1 MSLDPRTPVL
11 VGIAQLE
18 QRCDDPRAAREPLE
32 LMIDAARQ
40 AADDARSPGLL
51 AAANSV
57 RVIRGVWPYENPARV
72 VAERI
77 GAPRA
82 QTVGT
87 VYGGNLV
94 QLTLN
99 QSALSIARGELEVVL
114 MTGAECGNTQ
124 RKARAAGIQL
134 EWSKAPGSY
143 DLVLGSDEAMWH
155 DAERARGLRMPI
167 QFYPMFD
174 NALRFARGESIE
186 EQARRRS
193 ELWESFSRVASGN
206 PHAWIREPVSAR
218 EIRTVSRSNR
228 PISFPYPKLMNSNS
242 SVDQAAA
249 LILCSL
255 DAARRFGVPEDRLVF
270 PHAGTDAHDTYTVS
284 TRDNLHSSPAIR
296 YAGRR
301 ALELAGVT
309 ADELAHVDVYSCFPC
324 AVEVA
329 AGELGLRR
337 DRPLTVTGGLTFAG
351 GPLNNYVM
359 HSIARMAEVLRED
372 RGKRGLITANGGFL
386 TKHAFGVYSTE
397 PPARG
402 FQYDDVQAQVEATP
416 RREAVV
422 DHVGEVSLEAYTVM
436 YGEGG
441 PEIAHAACLLPD
453 GRRTWA
459 NLSEPGVLQAMT
471 REEFCGRRGRIDGR
485 GNLSVG

>member
-1 MSLDPRTPVL
+1 
-11 VGIAQLE
+11 
-18 QRCDDPRAAREPLE
+18 
-32 LMIDAARQ
+32 
-40 AADDARSPGLL
+40 
-51 AAANSV
+51 
-57 RVIRGVWPYENPARV
+57 
-72 VAERI
+72 
-77 GAPRA
+77 
-82 QTVGT
+82 

-99 QSALSIARGELEVVL
+99 QSALAIARGDLDVAV

-143 DLVLGSDEAMWH
+143 DLILGSDEAMWH
-155 DAERARGLRMPI
+155 EAERARGLRMPI

-174 NALRFARGESIE
+174 NALRHHRGESIE

-218 EIRTVSRSNR
+218 EIRTVSPTNR

-255 DAARRFGVPEDRLVF
+255 EAARRFGVPPERLVF

-284 TRDNLHSSPAIR
+284 TRDDLHSSPAIR
-296 YAGRR
+296 AAGRR
-301 ALELAGVT
+301 VLELAGVEV
-309 ADELAHVDVYSCFPC
+309 DDLAHVDVYSCFPC

-329 AGELGLRR
+329 AEEIGLRR

-372 RGKRGLITANGGFL
+372 RGRRGLITANGGFL

-397 PPARG
+397 PPAYG
-402 FQYDDVQAQVEATP
+402 FRHEDVQ
-416 RREAVV
+416 RELDRAPSRGAVV
-422 DHVGEVSLEAYTVM
+422 DHEGEITLETYTVM
-436 YGEGG
+436 YGDRGA
-441 PEIAHAACLLPD
+441 EIAHAACLLPD

-459 NLSEPGVLQAMT
+459 NLRDASVLEAMT
-471 REEFCGRRGRIDGR
+471 REEFCGRRGRIDGH
-485 GNLSVG
+485 GNLQVA

>member
-11 VGIAQLE
+11 VGIAQIE
-18 QRCDDPRAAREPLE
+18 QRADDPRTAREPLE
-32 LMIDAARQ
+32 LMVEALKRAAEDAG
-40 AADDARSPGLL
+40 SPALL
-51 AAANSV
+51 GAANSV

-99 QSALSIARGELEVVL
+99 QSALSIARGALEVVV

-124 RKARAAGIQL
+124 RKARAAGIEL
-134 EWSKAPGSY
+134 AWSKAPGSY

-174 NALRFARGESIE
+174 NALRHARGETIE
-186 EQARRRS
+186 EQLRNRS
-193 ELWESFSRVASGN
+193 ELWASFSRVASRN
-206 PHAWIREPVSAR
+206 PHAWIREPVSAV
-218 EIRTVSRSNR
+218 EIRTVSASNR

-242 SVDQAAA
+242 SVDQGAA

-255 DAARRFGVPEDRLVF
+255 EAARRFRVPEDRLVY
-270 PHAGTDAHDTYTVS
+270 PHAGTDAHDSYTVS
-284 TRDNLHSSPAIR
+284 TRDDLRSSPAIR
-296 YAGRR
+296 VAGRR
-301 ALELAGVT
+301 ALELAGTDVT
-309 ADELAHVDVYSCFPC
+309 ELAHVDVYSCFPC

-329 AGELGLRR
+329 AGEIGLRR

-359 HSIARMAEVLRED
+359 HSIARMAELLRED
-372 RGKRGLITANGGFL
+372 RGKKGLITANGGFL

-397 PPARG
+397 PPAEG
-402 FQYDDVQAQVEATP
+402 FRHQDPQAEVDRSP

-422 DHVGEVSLEAYTVM
+422 DHEGEVTVETYTVM
-436 YGEGG
+436 YGERG

-459 NLSEPGVLQAMT
+459 NLRDADVVEAMT
-471 REEFCGRRGRIDGR
+471 REEFCGRRGRIDGK
-485 GNLSVG
+485 GTLALG